1 MKLLWY
7 GESPFI
13 ETGAGQVAKHL
24 LPVFQQFFDNIH
36 LVAINQW
43 WEPQQLPDEM
53 GITLCTP
60 EMCFNEENA
69 KSIIA
74 AGDYDVLFLT
84 TDLNRITDLQEEIQ
98 QGAVDRDVPIIM
110 YAAMDTHIYT
120 RKFWNVLSL
129 ATVPVVFTNWC
140 KRQCELI
147 LPDLAKKLQVIYHG
161 CEPDVFYPLSTV
173 DRQQIRRDM
182 FGITDNTFL
191 VINVNRN
198 QVRKDLMRT
207 MAAFHLFHMKCFHS
221 VLYLHA
227 KHSDLGGNIIG
238 QAEYLGMDIRSKKPE
253 VIFSPDNYHELTGVS
268 REDLNRIYNAADV
281 AVSTSTGEG
290 WGLTTTEAMAAGT
303 PFIGPN
309 NTVFPEILGDGKRGL
324 LVESGGPDLWATFY
338 GVSDTPREICSTT
351 GMMEAL
357 EDVYHNRDTAIQR
370 ASVAR
375 LWTERHTWE
384 QVQQEW
390 MGVLSYVIEERVLS
404 KNNIIEYKERRKSRK
419 TTPASSSYSNEAS

>member
-7 GESPFI
+7 GESPFV

-24 LPVFQQFFDNIH
+24 LPVFQQFFDEIH

-43 WEPQQLPDEM
+43 WKQENLPAGLTM
-53 GITLCTP
+53 TLCTP
-60 EMCFNEENA
+60 EMCFNEDNA
-69 KSIIA
+69 RQAIA
-74 AGDYDVLFLT
+74 KCDFDVLFLT
-84 TDLNRITDLQEEIQ
+84 TDMNRITDLQEEVQ
-98 QGAVDRDVPIIM
+98 QAKDHDIPIVM
-110 YAAMDTHIYT
+110 YSAMDCHIYVPS
-120 RKFWNVLSL
+120 FWNILSL
-129 ATVPVVFTNWC
+129 ATVPVVFSNWC
-140 KRQCELI
+140 VRQCALI

-161 CEPDVFYPLSTV
+161 CEPDVFYPPSESA
-173 DRQQIRRDM
+173 RQQIRREM
-182 FGITDNTFL
+182 FGISDNKFL

-207 MAAFHLFHMKCFHS
+207 MAAFHLFHMKCPDS

-227 KHSDLGGNIIG
+227 KHKDLGGNLVG
-238 QAEYLGMDIRSKKPE
+238 QAEYLGINIRGNNPE
-253 VIFSPDNYHELTGVS
+253 IIFSPENYHELGGVS

-309 NTVFPEILGDGKRGL
+309 NTVFPEILGDGERGL

-351 GMMEAL
+351 GMVAAL
-357 EDVYHNRDTAIQR
+357 EDVYHNRDAAIQR

-375 LWTERHTWE
+375 LWTEGNTWE
-384 QVQQEW
+384 QVQQQW
-390 MGVLSYVIEERVLS
+390 VKLFSNVV
-404 KNNIIEYKERRKSRK
+404 
-419 TTPASSSYSNEAS
+419 TTGLRAHATAS